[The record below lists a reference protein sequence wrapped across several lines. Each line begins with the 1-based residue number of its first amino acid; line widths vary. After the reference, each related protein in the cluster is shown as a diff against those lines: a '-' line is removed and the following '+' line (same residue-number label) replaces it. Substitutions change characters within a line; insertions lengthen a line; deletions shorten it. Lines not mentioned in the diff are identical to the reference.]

1 MALMRV
7 GPPWQRKPS
16 PTPRAHPAQADAEP
30 VDPKPRIEK
39 ECHSSCTGQ
48 WDKYQACIKRI
59 TKKGRGTCEP
69 WAFDYWA
76 CIDKCAAPRIFAQL
90 K

>member
-1 MALMRV
+1 LPARRPAAPRL
-7 GPPWQRKPS
+7 PS
-16 PTPRAHPAQADAEP
+16 PRLSFSQADSEP

-39 ECHSSCTGQ
+39 ECHSSCTRQ
-48 WDKYQACIKRI
+48 WSKYQDCVKRV
-59 TKKGRGTCEP
+59 TAKGSGTCEP

-76 CIDKCAAPRIFAQL
+76 CIDKCTAPRLFAEL